1 MKYKQYEA
9 LASFYDALN
18 PDVDYTA
25 WADFVNKIIDKF
37 GKLKTKLVLDLACG
51 TGSMSI
57 ELSKL
62 GYEVIGVDLSAEML
76 MEAQN
81 KAYDEEQSILFLNQ
95 DMSEL
100 DLYGTVD
107 AVVCCLDS
115 INYLIDEEKLKKTF
129 ALVNNFMN
137 DGGLFIFD
145 VNTPYK
151 FRNIYGNNA
160 YILESDGVLCAWQ
173 NTFDE
178 KNSICDF
185 DLSFFVEKKNGTY
198 ERFDESQRERMY
210 SDEQL
215 REILKNA
222 SFDVLG
228 VYSSYGFDEYTEND
242 ERWYYVCRANNKN
255 KDDV

>member
-37 GKLKTKLVLDLACG
+37 GKIETKLVLDLACG
-51 TGSMSI
+51 TGSMSV

-81 KAYDEEQSILFLNQ
+81 KAYENEQSILFLNQ

-115 INYLIDEEKLKKTF
+115 INYLTDEEKLKKSL

-160 YILESDGVLCAWQ
+160 YILESDDVLCAWQ

-178 KNSICDF
+178 KTSICDF
-185 DLSFFVEKKNGTY
+185 DLSFFVEKKNGMY
-198 ERFDESQRERMY
+198 ERFDESQREKMY
-210 SDEQL
+210 TDAQL
-215 REILKNA
+215 REMLKNA
-222 SFDVLG
+222 SFEVLG
-228 VYSSYGFDEYTEND
+228 VYSSYDFKEYTETD

-255 KDDV
+255 KNAI